1 MVDSFGLL
9 ALLAIGT
16 AIVVVVI
23 LVSNTGKYSGIL
35 ATVVGGLLATCL
47 LLFLPML
54 LFWSLQQPVSRNI
67 EMPIGGDERSWPR
80 VDSRSEMG
88 DRIPVPPVVGIDPPI
103 AHFEF
108 DPSVKPNAL
117 PKEPFRPPELSVSDS
132 FPHQWD
138 APADPTLDSPELS
151 VWTNTDLQPF
161 SANTYPSMIAAVK
174 PLARRVIEKLDG
186 LQMSAGL
193 DDDIDV
199 DVDAE
204 IDGDPG
210 LKQSVKPEDD
220 AAIERT
226 QVNVTGHL
234 LPDEIRDR
242 VLRYFSEQLRF
253 ELPDSDVTV
262 FDGSG
267 KKPSAQSEIAS
278 STVILTLSMEDER
291 YEPAPWDINLQQ
303 KSGQHRCDIVTSN
316 GWSNVTSDYV
326 EKPWVE
332 AFDVFVSARP
342 RQRFVV
348 GYSEKF
354 VSSERAAQQLAMQDA
369 IANSRVAMSGG
380 GSVTA
385 DISHVIDRFAQ
396 KLSRPYGDVWR
407 EAVLLDVSEKHMAKA
422 IEHVH
427 MEAMLT
433 QQHNASVLL
442 SLLILFGVSMVL
454 CVVLNLLT
462 QGYYRNR
469 LLMTGG
475 AVLAIVFL
483 FVLGTV

>member
-1 MVDSFGLL
+1 MIDLFGLF

-23 LVSNTGKYSGIL
+23 LVFNAGKRSGFL
-35 ATVVGGLLATCL
+35 ATALAGLLAICL

-54 LFWSLQQPVSRNI
+54 LFWSMQQPVSRKV
-67 EMPIGGDERSWPR
+67 EMPMGGHETPLAR
-80 VDSRSEMG
+80 VDLRSEIG

-108 DPSVKPNAL
+108 DPSVKSHTS
-117 PKEPFRPPELSVSDS
+117 PKEPFHPTELSARGS
-132 FPHQWD
+132 FPDQWD
-138 APADPTLDSPELS
+138 VPADPTLDQPELS
-151 VWTNTDLQPF
+151 VWANTDLQPF
-161 SANTYPSMIAAVK
+161 SANTYPSTLAAVK
-174 PLARRVIEKLDG
+174 PLAREVVEKLDG
-186 LQMSAGL
+186 LKMSAPL

-199 DVDAE
+199 DAE
-204 IDGDPG
+204 SESDTGPGQPVKSTDGGD
-210 LKQSVKPEDD
+210 
-220 AAIERT
+220 IRRT
-226 QVNVTGHL
+226 QVNITGHL
-234 LPDEIRDR
+234 LPDAHRDN
-242 VLRYFSEQLRF
+242 VLRHFAEQLRF

-262 FDGSG
+262 FDGSAT
-267 KKPSAQSEIAS
+267 KPSAQGEIES
-278 STVILTLSMEDER
+278 GTVVLTLSMEDER
-291 YEPAPWDINLQQ
+291 YEPAPWDIRLQQ

-354 VSSERAAQQLAMQDA
+354 VSSERAAQELAMQDA
-369 IANSRVAMSGG
+369 ISKSRVATVAG

-385 DISHVIDRFAQ
+385 DITHVVDRFAQ

-407 EAVLLDVSEKHMAKA
+407 EAVLLDVSEERMAKV

-427 MEAMLT
+427 MEAMLV
-433 QQHNASVLL
+433 QQHNASVIL

-469 LLMTGG
+469 LLVTGG
-475 AVLAIVFL
+475 AVLTIVFL
-483 FVLGTV
+483 LVLVTV